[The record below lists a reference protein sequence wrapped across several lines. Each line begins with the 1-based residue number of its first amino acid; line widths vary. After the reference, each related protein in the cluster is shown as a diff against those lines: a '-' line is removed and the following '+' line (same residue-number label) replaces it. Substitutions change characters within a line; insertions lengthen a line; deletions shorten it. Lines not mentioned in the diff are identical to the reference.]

1 MVVYTGPDTIDE
13 LSEALSDGRFDA
25 YLPDSAPM
33 GAAREHPGGAD
44 ADVLR
49 YPAAAGSRTWMC
61 STTDPAAAARSP
73 QQLLITPFAA
83 ARRPAQR
90 ARHSAVEAADP
101 SPATL
106 AIVPAEPP
114 TAIAPEDLELCAMSP
129 DALDKIVARLDSPDM
144 VSLSSTCKTMQSAV
158 SAKWLWEAALGRDF
172 PQRIPLKLLQPH
184 RSHPQHVYAAQ
195 FKHIVDAT
203 RRRTLGFFEPEKIQ
217 SNTFVFA
224 PAVAPPVSASP
235 PVAIPQ
241 QLSHIALSRALEAM
255 QAQISR
261 VRQRSFA
268 RGCFFA
274 HGLAALEGVS
284 RGFMDA
290 LLTMRHQGQSLHY
303 WNMWMQAQRTLCDA
317 WVDVLTQHEE
327 VPSKLRDKY
336 LAFIYYRMEW
346 QDGLRTVGHW
356 DTVRV
361 PLNRLVPTRVAGRL
375 CLYANEDSEDEPAE
389 AVEAEPQQEDEQEET
404 EAVADDQQE
413 QEQQPAQQGDQAAAE
428 ADEAEQAEQEQSA
441 AAEPTHARVSR
452 AWAHQEHLRLLQRL
466 ESSPGISQWTDAK
479 RYQAGDSAP
488 RAGGSTSG
496 SFDVDVRPC
505 PTI

>member
-13 LSEALSDGRFDA
+13 LSEVLSDGRFDV
-25 YLPDSAPM
+25 YLPGSAM

-44 ADVLR
+44 AEGLLHDVRDL
-49 YPAAAGSRTWMC
+49 PAAG
-61 STTDPAAAARSP
+61 SP

-90 ARHSAVEAADP
+90 ARHGAAEAAGP

-114 TAIAPEDLELCAMSP
+114 TAIAPEDLELCSMSP

-172 PQRIPLKLLQPH
+172 PQRIPLKLEPH

-203 RRRTLGFFEPEKIQ
+203 RRRTLSFFEPEKIQ

-224 PAVAPPVSASP
+224 PAVAPPISASP

-255 QAQISR
+255 QSQISR

-356 DTVRV
+356 DSIRV
-361 PLNRLVPTRVAGRL
+361 PLNRLVPTRVADRL
-375 CLYANEDSEDEPAE
+375 CVYANADDCEDEPAE
-389 AVEAEPQQEDEQEET
+389 AVEAEPQQEEEQEET

-413 QEQQPAQQGDQAAAE
+413 QEQQPAQQEDQAAAAE
-428 ADEAEQAEQEQSA
+428 GDEAEQEEQEDQAAEEDEQQSA

-488 RAGGSTSG
+488 RAPEG